1 MPKVVTNQGTEQFPA
16 KSEGK
21 SEKVEA
27 PKLEVAPPPK
37 IAPSPEEKAVTPPP
51 PTPEEEGLEPDDV
64 DLTEHVR
71 KKINKKHRQMKE
83 AQEAA
88 ADAEA
93 FAKSQYDRARLAEER
108 AAELDRRLQE
118 LNKAPPAKEPELKQ
132 PTVKDF
138 TDDKGQVRWEEYTQA
153 IAKYSADKALA
164 DKEARDREAQQK
176 AAQEKEA
183 AELAEAAKR
192 FKERADKIEG
202 FQEKIASASVWFPN
216 AVLEYITESE
226 NGPEIAVYLASHPE
240 TAERISKLRPIKA
253 IAEIGK
259 LKLTEDKPEAKAPTP
274 HVAERGGAPPPI
286 TPVSGA
292 NAGTVNTDPSRMSFK
307 ELREYERARR
317 QKR

>member
-1 MPKVVTNQGTEQFPA
+1 MPKVVTNAGTQEFPA

-21 SEKVEA
+21 SEKVDA

-37 IAPSPEEKAVTPPP
+37 VTPAPEEKAVTPPP

-88 ADAEA
+88 QDAET
-93 FAKSQYDRARLAEER
+93 FAKTQYDRARLAEQR
-108 AAELDRRLQE
+108 AAELERQLQE

-138 TDDKGQVRWEEYTQA
+138 TDEKGQVRWEEYTQA
-153 IAKYSADKALA
+153 VAKYAADKALT
-164 DKEARDREAQQK
+164 DKEAKDREAQQK
-176 AAQEKEA
+176 AAQEKDA
-183 AELAEAAKR
+183 AERAEAAKR
-192 FKERADKIEG
+192 FQEKADKIDG
-202 FQEKIASASVWFPN
+202 FQDRMAKATVWFPN
-216 AVLEYITESE
+216 AVLEYITESD
-226 NGPEIAVYLASHPE
+226 NGPEIAVYLAEHPE

-274 HVAERGGAPPPI
+274 PVLERGGAPPPI

-292 NAGTVNTDPSRMSFK
+292 AAGTVNTDPSKMSFK